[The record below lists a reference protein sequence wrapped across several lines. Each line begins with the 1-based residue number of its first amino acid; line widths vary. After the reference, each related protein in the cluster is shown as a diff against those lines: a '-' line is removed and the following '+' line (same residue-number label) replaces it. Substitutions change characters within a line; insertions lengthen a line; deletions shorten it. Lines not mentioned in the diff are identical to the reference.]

1 MDARV
6 REHAT
11 IIADHST
18 GIEAGDNVVIQL
30 PAAAEDLGVALHE
43 ICGDRGANPV
53 YLNYSKRADRAFKRA
68 ADEFE
73 EPGHRRALYEE
84 TDVFVIARGGANV
97 TEDADVAPE
106 TNAAYNRAMEAVK
119 RERLSKTWCLTQ
131 FPTAGHAQLAGMS
144 TEAYED
150 FVWDAVSL
158 DWEAQHAF
166 QAELVSILDDAE
178 EVRIR
183 SGEDTDLTMRVAG
196 NTATPFDLDRIS
208 GGSSGGAGAALADR
222 LVPIAQGSDTGG
234 SIRTPA
240 SCCGVVGVKPTYGR
254 VAAPRRPDAYIS
266 HTPFSH
272 LGPMAR
278 TVDDAALM
286 LEVMAGPHPKDPF
299 SAPDDG
305 TDFRA
310 ATDRP
315 VDDMKIAYSPDL
327 GAFPVEDDVREVV
340 GDAVGAFADA
350 GATVEEV
357 DGPVD
362 LSHDEIMD
370 TYYTFATVLWESLFD
385 TLEEDGLDPRG
396 EDRDRLVDSTV
407 ETILESESVSTREYA
422 AANRKRTQVYD
433 SLRETLAEYD
443 LLVTPTLGVTPFEHG
458 DLPETVADQSVDRR
472 RGWLLTQPFNFSG
485 HPVASVPAGF
495 ADGLPVGMQ
504 VVGSRFAEEDVLAG
518 SAAVERQRPWH
529 DAYPE

>member
-196 NTATPFDLDRIS
+196 NTALNDDGEANLPGGEVFTAPVRDSVEGEVHFDLPLYR
-208 GGSSGGAGAALADR
+208 
-222 LVPIAQGSDTGG
+222 
-234 SIRTPA
+234 
-240 SCCGVVGVKPTYGR
+240 YGR
-254 VAAPRRPDAYIS
+254 EIEGVRLR
-266 HTPFSH
+266 F
-272 LGPMAR
+272 
-278 TVDDAALM
+278 
-286 LEVMAGPHPKDPF
+286 E
-299 SAPDDG
+299 DG
-305 TDFRA
+305 
-310 ATDRP
+310 
-315 VDDMKIAYSPDL
+315 
-327 GAFPVEDDVREVV
+327 EVV
-340 GDAVGAFADA
+340 SHAAERNEDLLAGILDTDEGSRYLGELGIGMNRQIDRFTYNMLFDEKMGDTVHMAVGSAYPE
-350 GATVEEV
+350 TVGDDNDRNESAEHVDMIVDMSEDSTIEV
-357 DGPVD
+357 DGEVVQRD
-362 LSHDEIMD
+362 G
-370 TYYTFATVLWESLFD
+370 TFVF
-385 TLEEDGLDPRG
+385 EDG
-396 EDRDRLVDSTV
+396 
-407 ETILESESVSTREYA
+407 
-422 AANRKRTQVYD
+422 
-433 SLRETLAEYD
+433 
-443 LLVTPTLGVTPFEHG
+443 F
-458 DLPETVADQSVDRR
+458 
-472 RGWLLTQPFNFSG
+472 
-485 HPVASVPAGF
+485 
-495 ADGLPVGMQ
+495 
-504 VVGSRFAEEDVLAG
+504 
-518 SAAVERQRPWH
+518 
-529 DAYPE
+529 

>member
-196 NTATPFDLDRIS
+196 NTALNDDGEANLPGGEVFTAPVRDSVEGEVHFDLPLYR
-208 GGSSGGAGAALADR
+208 
-222 LVPIAQGSDTGG
+222 
-234 SIRTPA
+234 
-240 SCCGVVGVKPTYGR
+240 YGR
-254 VAAPRRPDAYIS
+254 EIE
-266 HTPFSH
+266 
-272 LGPMAR
+272 G
-278 TVDDAALM
+278 
-286 LEVMAGPHPKDPF
+286 
-299 SAPDDG
+299 
-305 TDFRA
+305 
-310 ATDRP
+310 
-315 VDDMKIAYSPDL
+315 
-327 GAFPVEDDVREVV
+327 VRLRFENGEVV
-340 GDAVGAFADA
+340 SHAAERNEELLAGILDTDEGSRYLGELGIGMNRQIDRFTYNMLFDEKMGDTVHMAVGSAYPE
-350 GATVEEV
+350 TVGEGNEVNESAEHVDMIVDMSEDSVIEV
-357 DGPVD
+357 DGEVVQRD
-362 LSHDEIMD
+362 G
-370 TYYTFATVLWESLFD
+370 TFVF
-385 TLEEDGLDPRG
+385 EDG
-396 EDRDRLVDSTV
+396 
-407 ETILESESVSTREYA
+407 
-422 AANRKRTQVYD
+422 
-433 SLRETLAEYD
+433 
-443 LLVTPTLGVTPFEHG
+443 F
-458 DLPETVADQSVDRR
+458 
-472 RGWLLTQPFNFSG
+472 
-485 HPVASVPAGF
+485 
-495 ADGLPVGMQ
+495 
-504 VVGSRFAEEDVLAG
+504 
-518 SAAVERQRPWH
+518 
-529 DAYPE
+529 

>member
-53 YLNYSKRADRAFKRA
+53 YLNYSKRANRAFKRA

-196 NTATPFDLDRIS
+196 NTALNDDGEANLPGGEVFTAPVRDSVEGEVHFDLPLYRYGREIEGVRLRFEDGEVVS
-208 GGSSGGAGAALADR
+208 HAADR
-222 LVPIAQGSDTGG
+222 NEELLAGILDTDEGSRYLGELGIGMNRQIDRFTYNMLFDEKMGDTVHMAVG
-234 SIRTPA
+234 S
-240 SCCGVVGVKPTYGR
+240 
-254 VAAPRRPDAYIS
+254 AYPE
-266 HTPFSH
+266 T
-272 LGPMAR
+272 
-278 TVDDAALM
+278 
-286 LEVMAGPHPKDPF
+286 
-299 SAPDDG
+299 
-305 TDFRA
+305 
-310 ATDRP
+310 
-315 VDDMKIAYSPDL
+315 
-327 GAFPVEDDVREVV
+327 V
-340 GDAVGAFADA
+340 GDDNALNESAEHVDMI
-350 GATVEEV
+350 VDMSDDSVIEV
-357 DGPVD
+357 DGEVVQRD
-362 LSHDEIMD
+362 G
-370 TYYTFATVLWESLFD
+370 TFVF
-385 TLEEDGLDPRG
+385 EDG
-396 EDRDRLVDSTV
+396 
-407 ETILESESVSTREYA
+407 
-422 AANRKRTQVYD
+422 
-433 SLRETLAEYD
+433 
-443 LLVTPTLGVTPFEHG
+443 F
-458 DLPETVADQSVDRR
+458 
-472 RGWLLTQPFNFSG
+472 
-485 HPVASVPAGF
+485 
-495 ADGLPVGMQ
+495 
-504 VVGSRFAEEDVLAG
+504 
-518 SAAVERQRPWH
+518 
-529 DAYPE
+529 